1 MKVQP
6 TQLQLLSM
14 KKLYK
19 DILNSVER
27 AHDQNIDRKRN
38 DRVLII
44 DGLNTFIRCWS
55 SIPTMN
61 DDGEHVGGVT
71 GVLKSIGYA
80 IRNTQPTRVIV
91 VFDGKGGSQKRKKR
105 FSGYKSERSK
115 NKLRVNRQY
124 ADLMN
129 EEDERESMKRQFV
142 WLADIMNY
150 LPMTTMIYDGC
161 EADDV
166 MAYIS
171 TQLLKENEQAVVMST
186 DKDFLQLVDDTTI
199 VWSPTKKK
207 LYNKELVKEEYGIE
221 SKNLL
226 LYRVLDGDKSDNI
239 PGVHGCGIKT
249 LVKRFPEITENKKL
263 SVEDLF
269 SLAEDKKGKIKIY
282 DEILNSKEQILMNR
296 ELMQLD
302 DPDISGNIKMS
313 ILDRYDE
320 EINPVNKLDIM
331 KVLVK
336 YKVTDAFGK
345 NFNDWLRD
353 TFGNIITK

>member
-1 MKVQP
+1 MR
-6 TQLQLLSM
+6 
-14 KKLYK
+14 KLYK
-19 DILNSVER
+19 DILQSVEKEHTR
-27 AHDQNIDRKRN
+27 NINRKRN

-61 DDGEHVGGVT
+61 DDGDHVGGVT

-80 IRNTQPTRVIV
+80 IRQTQPTRVIV
-91 VFDGKGGSQKRKKR
+91 VFDGKGGSQRRKKR
-105 FSGYKSERSK
+105 FSGYKSQRES

-129 EEDERESMKRQFV
+129 DEDERESMKRQYV
-142 WLADIMNY
+142 WLNEILDY
-150 LPMTTMIYDGC
+150 LPIQTMIYDGV
-161 EADDV
+161 EADDI

-207 LYNKELVKEEYGIE
+207 LYNTKLVKEEFGIE

-239 PGVHGCGIKT
+239 PGVYGCGIKT
-249 LVKRFPEITENKKL
+249 LVKRFPEITEEKKL
-263 SVEDLF
+263 SIDDLF
-269 SLAEDKKGKIKIY
+269 KLCETKIEETKGKIKIY
-282 DEILNSKEQILMNR
+282 KDILKSKKQILLNQD
-296 ELMQLD
+296 LMQLD
-302 DPDISGNIKMS
+302 DVDISGQVK
-313 ILDRYDE
+313 LKVLEKYDE
-320 EINPVNKLDIM
+320 NDIVINKMDFM
-331 KVLVK
+331 KILLK
-336 YKVTDAFGK
+336 YKVVNNFG
-345 NFNDWLRD
+345 NINDWLKS
-353 TFGNIITK
+353 TFGNIISE